1 MSLCHLDSY
10 VWVVCLW
17 KRFFQNVHFLCM
29 WLMSADELLGIRKS
43 GKLGEIKNILRLQ
56 KLSGSLECES
66 SEDFWAAV
74 LFHLGGVLPDRVR
87 YVLHTVRLARQVLGL
102 CLQTF
107 PLQISTKY
115 FFATASMPDVES
127 QVLSKYKN
135 LLQQLVRN
143 LSEESVNIVAAFGW
157 SLQKIHPMP
166 AKILWLFVINVF

>member
-10 VWVVCLW
+10 AWVVCFW
-17 KRFFQNVHFLCM
+17 KSFSKMCIF
-29 WLMSADELLGIRKS
+29 SACGWWAPTYFLGIRKS
-43 GKLGEIKNILRLQ
+43 GKLGEIKNILRLH

-107 PLQISTKY
+107 PLQMSTKY
-115 FFATASMPDVES
+115 FFSYRIASCCPNIKTCCNNSCAISVKSRSTLS
-127 QVLSKYKN
+127 QLLAEVCRKY
-135 LLQQLVRN
+135 
-143 LSEESVNIVAAFGW
+143 IPC
-157 SLQKIHPMP
+157 LQKYCDY
-166 AKILWLFVINVF
+166 L

>member
-66 SEDFWAAV
+66 SEDFWATV
-74 LFHLGGVLPDRVR
+74 LFHLGGVLPNRVR

-107 PLQISTKY
+107 PLQMSTKY
-115 FFATASMPDVES
+115 FFSYRIASCCPNIKTCCNNSCAISVKSRSTLS
-127 QVLSKYKN
+127 QLLAEVCRKYIPC
-135 LLQQLVRN
+135 LLICCNYL
-143 LSEESVNIVAAFGW
+143 
-157 SLQKIHPMP
+157 
-166 AKILWLFVINVF
+166 